1 MQKLALIIFVLAA
14 WIQVKSQDPAPKLLG
29 NVSWVKTGTSSK
41 PASLKVKAIPVKMET
56 KEVPNQYPITPVRP
70 IDPGTLML
78 KMGRTIPK
86 TSPYQYG
93 KKWLLKPEVK
103 DAPPLL
109 ERDNAWFN
117 VSYADRQ
124 HGFAGIFTSD
134 FAEDSNHHI
143 WMATDKGLI
152 RYDGYHYYIYDNQS
166 GLPNMTIES
175 IQFDQLNRLWLGS
188 DKGVYLIQN
197 DSIFS
202 IQTPAL
208 DFKNL
213 YCRNIQLDRQN
224 RIWLATKE
232 QGAICVDQQK
242 ISIYDKSTGLPSNY
256 VHTTHIDKN
265 GNLLLG
271 MWDLGLVVIEPYQM
285 KFLFSQNKQL
295 LYHDIS
301 AIHENDQGIWLGG
314 FSSGLIHLGKTDT
327 LQYSFMGDFADRIYD
342 IAQGPKG
349 IYCSI
354 YGGGVAIFNSK
365 THIRINETNG
375 LHDRNSYNLF
385 VDSFENLWVADLAN
399 GFSRLNENK
408 FYIQPFQ
415 NKNLKQVMGLLPDGK
430 RGNWILS
437 EGNGLA
443 FDNGKSVTYYSNTL
457 QNGVKPMLHPMSGVV
472 NQDGSI
478 WLSSYGA
485 GIVYGKSKDFIFYQ
499 YDDFWENEIIFSVKR
514 DRDQTIWFSTMRFGV
529 IAYQDG
535 QFWHYDKSN
544 GLIDNNPKLLYHDA
558 NEQVI
563 VTYQY
568 GLQRLS
574 NSQIET
580 LHLNGKAL
588 KAQVNDWLVLKTGTT
603 LMATENGGLLLMD
616 QNQIWQWNQDNGL
629 MSNTIKKII
638 EDKNGTI
645 WISTNNGIESFQLKD
660 NQLIQHQVYHTGNGT
675 YILNAKEPFLDSA
688 GNPYWSLGNKK
699 LVFDPEGQRK
709 QVQEPIFKVTGVAID
724 GKPFNTIEKI
734 YLLPDQKLEIN
745 FSNIFWGREQHL
757 EMGYLIISGQG
768 DTSYRSIGKKGQI
781 LINDLLPNAY
791 KILLVAKDGNKLY
804 YSKPIWMDILNFWYN
819 RWGFRVLM
827 LLILLGT
834 ILYYFKNKQA
844 QQEKLN
850 QVLEQKVAEQTE
862 LIVQEKE
869 ELVKSNQVIL
879 QQNKEKDALIQ
890 EVNHRVK
897 NNLQFMSAM
906 VQMQSNTNQH
916 QPTKEALLETN
927 RRINAMSL
935 VHEML
940 YHKMDTEGLYI
951 DGYLKE
957 LVNQLKELTNPGQA
971 PIVFKLELA
980 ELFLDSKT
988 ATSLG
993 MIVSELVSNSIEHAF
1008 HETTDP
1014 KIDILLFAQAEDK
1027 ICLIVKDNGTEGPNK
1042 IKMGAGLGTRLIDIF
1057 CRQLNGDYKAEH
1069 NNGFEFKL
1077 VFKFRKP

>member
-1 MQKLALIIFVLAA
+1 MQKIALIIFALAVFVHA
-14 WIQVKSQDPAPKLLG
+14 KSQSSAPKMLG
-29 NVSWVKTGTSSK
+29 NFSWEKTANPKGPS
-41 PASLKVKAIPVKMET
+41 PLKVKAIPVKMDT
-56 KEVPNQYPITPVRP
+56 KELPNQEPNTPVRP
-70 IDPGTLML
+70 INPGTIIL
-78 KMGRTIPK
+78 KKGKTLPK
-86 TSPYQYG
+86 TSTYQYG
-93 KKWLLKPEVK
+93 KKWLLKPQVK
-103 DAPPLL
+103 DAAALL

-117 VSYADRQ
+117 VSYSDRQ
-124 HGFAGIFTSD
+124 HGFAGLFTSD

-143 WMATDKGLI
+143 WMASDKGLI
-152 RYDGYHYYIYDNQS
+152 RYDGYHYYIYDNQA
-166 GLPNMTIES
+166 GLPNMAIES
-175 IQFDQLNRLWLGS
+175 IQMDHQNRLWLGS
-188 DKGVYLIQN
+188 DKGVFLIQN

-202 IQTPAL
+202 IQTPEL

-213 YCRNIQLDRQN
+213 YCRNIELDQQN
-224 RIWLATKE
+224 NIWLATKE
-232 QGAICVDQQK
+232 HGAICVDQNK
-242 ISIYDKSTGLPSNY
+242 ISIYDKTSGLPSNY
-256 VHTTHIDKN
+256 VHTTHVDKN
-265 GNLLLG
+265 GNLLFG
-271 MWDLGLVVIEPYQM
+271 MWDIGLVVVEPNQM
-285 KFLFSQNKQL
+285 KFLFSKNKQL

-301 AIHENDQGIWLGG
+301 AIHENEQGIWLGG
-314 FSSGLIHLGKTDT
+314 FSTGLIYLGKNDT
-327 LQYSFMGDFADRIYD
+327 LQYSFMGDFSDRIYD
-342 IAQGPKG
+342 IAQGAKG

-354 YGGGVAIFNSK
+354 YGGGVAIFNGK

-375 LHDRNSYNLF
+375 LNDRNSYNLF
-385 VDSFENLWVADLAN
+385 VDSFENLWVADLSN

-457 QNGVKPMLHPMSGVV
+457 QNGVKPMMHPMSGIV
-472 NQDGSI
+472 NPDGSI

-485 GIVYGKSKDFIFYQ
+485 GIVYGKNKDFTFYQ

-514 DRDQTIWFSTMRFGV
+514 DREQTIWFSTMRFGL
-529 IAYQDG
+529 ITYKDG
-535 QFWHYDKSN
+535 QFWHYDKDN

-558 NEQVI
+558 NGQVI
-563 VTYQY
+563 ATYEY

-574 NSQIET
+574 NSQIAT
-580 LHLNGKAL
+580 LHLNGKAF
-588 KAQVNDWLVLKTGTT
+588 KEQVNDWLVLKSGKT

-616 QNQIWQWNQDNGL
+616 ENQLCQWNQDNGL

-638 EDKNGTI
+638 EDKNNTI
-645 WISTNNGIESFQLKD
+645 WITTNNGIESFQLKD
-660 NQLIQHQVYHTGNGT
+660 RQLLNHQIFHTGYGS

-699 LVFDPEGQRK
+699 LLFDPEGQKKRER
-709 QVQEPIFKVTGVAID
+709 EPIFRFTDIWVD
-724 GKPFNTIEKI
+724 GLSKNSFEET
-734 YLLPDQKLEIN
+734 YVLPDQKLTIH
-745 FSNIFWGREQHL
+745 FSSIFWGREQSL
-757 EMGYLIISGQG
+757 EMGYLIISIQG
-768 DTSYRSIGKKGQI
+768 DSSYRSIGKKGEIQ
-781 LINDLLPNAY
+781 INDLVPNTY

-804 YSKPIWMDILNFWYN
+804 YSKPIWLNILNFWYN
-819 RWGFRVLM
+819 RWGFRVFM
-827 LLILLGT
+827 FLILLGA
-834 ILYYFKNKQA
+834 ILYYFKSKQA

-862 LIVQEKE
+862 QIVQEKE

-906 VQMQSNTNQH
+906 VQMQSNTNQN
-916 QPTKEALLETN
+916 QQTKEALLETN

-957 LVNQLKELTNPGQA
+957 LINQLKELTNPGQA
-971 PIVFKLELA
+971 PIVFNIELV

-1008 HETTDP
+1008 KETASP
-1014 KIDILLFAQAEDK
+1014 QIKIQLFSLEDDQL
-1027 ICLIVKDNGTEGPNK
+1027 CLIVKDNGTEGPAK
-1042 IKMGAGLGTRLIDIF
+1042 IKMGSGLGTRLIDIF
-1057 CRQLNGDYKAEH
+1057 CRQLEGEYQTQH
-1069 NNGFEFKL
+1069 HHGFEFKL
-1077 VFKFRKP
+1077 VFKYRKP

>member
-1 MQKLALIIFVLAA
+1 MRKIALIVFALVVCIHA
-14 WIQVKSQDPAPKLLG
+14 ISQNQTPKILG
-29 NVSWVKTGTSSK
+29 NFSWVKTANPKGPS
-41 PASLKVKAIPVKMET
+41 PLKVKALPVKMET
-56 KEVPNQYPITPVRP
+56 KQLPNQDPNTLVRP
-70 IDPGTLML
+70 INPGTIIL
-78 KMGRTIPK
+78 KTGKTLPK
-86 TSPYQYG
+86 ISPYQYG
-93 KKWLLKPEVK
+93 KKWLLKPQVK
-103 DAPPLL
+103 EAPALL

-117 VSYADRQ
+117 VSYTDRQ

-152 RYDGYHYYIYDNQS
+152 RYDGYHYYIYDNQG

-175 IQFDQLNRLWLGS
+175 IQLDHQNRLWLGS

-197 DSIFS
+197 DSICS
-202 IQTPAL
+202 IQTSEL

-213 YCRNIQLDRQN
+213 YCRNIKLDQQN

-232 QGAICVDQQK
+232 HGAICIDEK
-242 ISIYDKSTGLPSNY
+242 KLSIYDKSSGLPSNY
-256 VHTTHIDKN
+256 VHTTHVAKN
-265 GNLLLG
+265 GNLLFG
-271 MWDLGLVVIEPYQM
+271 MWDIGLVVVEPDQM
-285 KFLFSQNKQL
+285 KFMFSKNKQL

-301 AIHENDQGIWLGG
+301 AIHENNQGIWLGG
-314 FSSGLIHLGKTDT
+314 FSAGLIHLGKTDT
-327 LQYSFMGDFADRIYD
+327 LQYSFMGNFADRIYD
-342 IAQGPKG
+342 IVQGAKG

-354 YGGGVAIFNSK
+354 YGGGVAIFNGK
-365 THIRINETNG
+365 THLSINETNG
-375 LHDRNSYNLF
+375 LNDRNSYNLF
-385 VDSFENLWVADLAN
+385 VDSFENLWVADLSN

-430 RGNWILS
+430 QGNWILS

-443 FDNGKSVTYYSNTL
+443 FDNGKTVTYYSNTL

-472 NQDGSI
+472 NTDGSI

-485 GIVYGKSKDFIFYQ
+485 GIVYGNKKDFIFYQ

-514 DRDQTIWFSTMRFGV
+514 DKDQTIWFSTMRFG
-529 IAYQDG
+529 IITYQNN
-535 QFWHYDKSN
+535 QFWHYDKKN
-544 GLIDNNPKLLYHDA
+544 GLIDNSPKLLYHDA
-558 NEQVI
+558 NGQVI
-563 VTYQY
+563 ATYQY

-574 NSQIET
+574 NSQIAT
-580 LHLNGKAL
+580 LHLNGKAF
-588 KAQVNDWLVLKTGTT
+588 KEQVNDWLVLKSGKT
-603 LMATENGGLLLMD
+603 LMATENGGVLLMD
-616 QNQIWQWNQDNGL
+616 ENQLWQLNQDNGL
-629 MSNTIKKII
+629 MSNTVKKII
-638 EDKNGTI
+638 EDKNNTI
-645 WISTNNGIESFQLKD
+645 WITTNNGIESFQLKD
-660 NQLIQHQVYHTGNGT
+660 RQLLNHQVYHTGNGS

-688 GNPYWSLGNKK
+688 GNPYWFLGNKK
-699 LVFDPEGQRK
+699 LLFDPEGQRHHK
-709 QVQEPIFKVTGVAID
+709 QEAIFQITDISVDGVS
-724 GKPFNTIEKI
+724 KI
-734 YLLPDQKLEIN
+734 PHEEIYVLPNQKLTIN
-745 FSNIFWGREQHL
+745 FSSIFWGREQYL

-768 DTSYRSIGKKGQI
+768 DSSYRSIGKKGEIQ
-781 LINDLLPNAY
+781 INDLVPNTY
-791 KILLVAKDGNKLY
+791 KILLVAKDGNRMY
-804 YSKPIWMDILNFWYN
+804 YSKPIWLDILNFWYN
-819 RWGFRVLM
+819 RWGFRVFL
-827 LLILLGT
+827 LLILLSA
-834 ILYYFKNKQA
+834 IFYYFKRKQA

-862 LIVQEKE
+862 QIVQEKE

-906 VQMQSNTNQH
+906 VQMQSNTNQN
-916 QPTKEALLETN
+916 QQTKEALLETN

-957 LVNQLKELTNPGQA
+957 LISQLKELTNPGQA
-971 PIVFKLELA
+971 PIDFNIDLA

-1008 HETTDP
+1008 KETASP
-1014 KIDILLFAQAEDK
+1014 QIRIQLFSLEDDQL
-1027 ICLIVKDNGTEGPNK
+1027 CLIVKDNGTEGPAK
-1042 IKMGAGLGTRLIDIF
+1042 IKMGSGLGTRLIDIF
-1057 CRQLNGDYKAEH
+1057 SRQLEGEYQTQH

-1077 VFKFRKP
+1077 VFKHKKP